1 MKRVYYGKRVV
12 FPYKEDGE
20 SKGIQLFLSSFPTYL
35 SSTYH
40 MLETVAETGHTEN
53 LPSRGRKEE
62 NIGRQNNGTPGKK
75 RTRSNKWQCHE
86 ETEKEL
92 T

>member
-1 MKRVYYGKRVV
+1 MERELFFHIRKMEKAKASSYSLVHSPLIYQAPITCWKLWQ
-12 FPYKEDGE
+12 KLD
-20 SKGIQLFLSSFPTYL
+20 IQRIFLR
-35 SSTYH
+35 
-40 MLETVAETGHTEN
+40 EEE
-53 LPSRGRKEE
+53 RKK
-62 NIGRQNNGTPGKK
+62 ILGDKNNGTPGKK